1 MENCK
6 VKFLLPVTLLL
17 LVISSCREE
26 IDHSAVTI
34 DGIERMNDS
43 IKMIYDYQTNFFENT
58 YENDKRVELFKA
70 KLNNSKQNLDGY
82 FQLAIEYLNNGQTE
96 QAIETSQAISR
107 INPTFKK
114 ITKQTLIYH
123 KFLGICYLRL
133 AEQSNCIHNH
143 NDEACIVPIKGGG
156 IHIDKSGSEQAIDK
170 YLEILSVDPNDMESR
185 WLLNLAYM
193 TLDGHPHDVP
203 KEYLIPFPEQNTTV
217 ETLENIATKT
227 GLDHDDL
234 SGGVITDDFN
244 NDGLL
249 DIIISSWSFSGNVN
263 YYQNNGEDGFKD
275 VSEESGLSDVVGG
288 LNIKQADYNND
299 GYIDFVILRGAW
311 KPNVDW
317 GIPSN
322 SLMKNNGDGTF
333 SDVTFEAGMYSRR
346 PTQSAEWI
354 DFNNDGF
361 LDLYIANETT
371 KSSKTK
377 FPCELYKNNGD
388 GTFTEVAGKYGVDY
402 VGYFKGI
409 SSGDINNDGWP
420 DLFISNLYGDNLL
433 LLNEFDGNPS
443 KPFMNIAKRA
453 GVQLPFAAFPAWF
466 FDFNNDGLDDLYVA
480 SFGKQAFMNQSGQLA
495 NDLLGKQVQTESNRL
510 YMNLGNLTFADVT
523 DDYFDMHALST
534 MGCNYGDINNDGFPD
549 FYLGTGAPDY
559 RAAVP
564 NRFFTNMEGDR
575 FEDQTF
581 ALGMGH
587 IQKGH
592 GIAFADLDN
601 DGDQDVYAVMGG
613 AFKGDNFANVLF
625 ENPGNSNNWIRMR
638 LEGMEANRSA
648 IGSKIKVL
656 GIAEDGDSISIYKTV
671 NSGASFGGNSLV
683 AQIGLSSITEIVS
696 VGIMWPNGSGVFTE
710 YGPLTVN
717 SAYYIK
723 EGETPESVTL
733 NTFQFNKDMQSEH
746 HHHHSSN

>member
-1 MENCK
+1 MVKCK
-6 VKFLLPVTLLL
+6 VNFWIPVILLL
-17 LVISSCREE
+17 IVVSSCRDEVNP
-26 IDHSAVTI
+26 STGTI

-43 IKMIYDYQTNFFENT
+43 IEMIYNHQTNFFENT

-70 KLNNSKQNLDGY
+70 KLSNSKQNIDGY

-96 QAIETSQAISR
+96 QAIQTCREIAR
-107 INPTFKK
+107 INPGLTQL
-114 ITKQTLIYH
+114 TKQTLIYH

-170 YLEILSVDPNDMESR
+170 YLEILSVDPTDMESR

-193 TLDGHPHDVP
+193 TLDMHPHDVP
-203 KEYLIPFPEQNTTV
+203 EEYLIPIPEQSSNMKP
-217 ETLENIATKT
+217 LENIATKT

-263 YYQNNGEDGFKD
+263 YYRNHGEDGFKD
-275 VSEESGLSDVVGG
+275 VTEESGLTDVVGG

-299 GYIDFVILRGAW
+299 GHLDFVILRGAW
-311 KPNVDW
+311 KPNMDW

-333 SDVTFEAGMYSRR
+333 SDVTFEVGMYSRR
-346 PTQSAEWI
+346 PTQSAEWF
-354 DFNNDGF
+354 DFNNDGL
-361 LDLYIANETT
+361 LDLYIVNETT
-371 KSSKTK
+371 TSSEKQ
-377 FPCELYKNNGD
+377 FPCELYENNGD
-388 GTFTEVAGKYGVDY
+388 GTFTEVAGKFGVDF
-402 VGYFKGI
+402 VGYFKGV

-420 DLFISNLYGDNLL
+420 ELFLSNLYGDNML
-433 LLNEFDGNPS
+433 LLNEFYDNPS
-443 KPFMNIAKRA
+443 RPFVNIAQSA
-453 GVQLPFAAFPAWF
+453 GVQLPIAAFPAWF
-466 FDFNNDGLDDLYVA
+466 FDFNNDGFDDLYVA
-480 SFGKQAFMNQSGQLA
+480 SYGQQAFKNQAGQFA
-495 NDLLGKQVQTESNRL
+495 NDLLGREVESESNRL
-510 YMNLGNLTFADVT
+510 YMNQGNLAFEDVT
-523 DDYFDMHALST
+523 DEYFKMQALST

-564 NRFFTNMEGDR
+564 NRFFTNINGER

-592 GIAFADLDN
+592 GIAFSDLDN

-613 AFKGDNFANVLF
+613 AYKGDNFANVLF
-625 ENPGNSNNWIRMR
+625 ENPGNSNNWIRLR
-638 LEGMEANRSA
+638 LVGVEANRSA
-648 IGSKIKVL
+648 IGSKIKVS
-656 GIAEDGDSISIYKTV
+656 GVNQEGDSITVHKTV
-671 NSGASFGGNSLV
+671 NSGASFGGNSLL
-683 AQIGLSSITEIVS
+683 AQIGLADLYEIIAVE
-696 VGIMWPNGSGVFTE
+696 VMWPNGKGE
-710 YGPLTVN
+710 YLDYGIMEIN
-717 SAYYIK
+717 STYFIK
-723 EGETPESVTL
+723 EGEVPQVMPVNSFSFKKTDKKVH
-733 NTFQFNKDMQSEH
+733 EH
-746 HHHHSSN
+746 HHHAD